1 MSQFDSHTH
10 QRELQKLK
18 DRNYQIQEQNE
29 HMFNAF
35 KEQSEEFEKLKQE
48 FKTKNRQLNFQLAG
62 LQERIYLKSSSIK
75 FSPDTLCVHP
85 CDRSSSSSSDRSE
98 SVYVWPEN
106 DKFKFDTDNDLKI
119 YDANPR
125 AGGRLGPLGVQLP
138 QLPRCGND
146 LEAKKVGHN
155 QARYDRRIF
164 LQLRCTVRLLAVPS
178 EASACYIRH
187 IGLMHAVA
195 TDSAGR
201 GVSPAAALHG
211 ALRPESL
218 TRSVAL
224 AAFSVASSQV
234 REKRFK

>member
-1 MSQFDSHTH
+1 MHAAASASVWLGRLVTTPFRISALAAHG
-10 QRELQKLK
+10 QR
-18 DRNYQIQEQNE
+18 DRAALVEQGPE
-29 HMFNAF
+29 HEGAPPFLPCLAVGIKEISAVAF
-35 KEQSEEFEKLKQE
+35 CCRWLM
-48 FKTKNRQLNFQLAG
+48 L
-62 LQERIYLKSSSIK
+62 
-75 FSPDTLCVHP
+75 
-85 CDRSSSSSSDRSE
+85 
-98 SVYVWPEN
+98 
-106 DKFKFDTDNDLKI
+106 
-119 YDANPR
+119 R
-125 AGGRLGPLGVQLP
+125 AGGRLCVQRP

-224 AAFSVASSQV
+224 AAFSVASSRKHCSSRA
-234 REKRFK
+234 RESDMKRPRGA